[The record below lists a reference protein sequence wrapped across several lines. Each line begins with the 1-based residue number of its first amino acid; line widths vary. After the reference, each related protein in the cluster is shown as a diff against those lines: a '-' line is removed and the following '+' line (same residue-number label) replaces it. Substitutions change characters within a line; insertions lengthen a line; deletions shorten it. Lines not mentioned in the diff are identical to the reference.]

1 MDSCLWSEEAAEA
14 FHAAAPAP
22 PGAAQHSS
30 STPAGAAPGKT
41 RVGKLKREYARKQA
55 TADRVWDDVDLRW
68 VEGPVKNGKAGVPS
82 NADGALDGG
91 GGADGAARAVKG
103 ISLNRDNAV
112 GKSADVQAAVHA
124 RVSDMENSQQKA
136 ILELRS
142 REAKKRKDDSEEDA
156 VRRRL
161 KPAMRV
167 WGEEH
172 GKKKKQLRTLLANLH
187 AVLWEGSGW
196 KTINLADVLDD
207 SKVKR
212 AYHRASRVVHLDKTG
227 HLDAEKR
234 FVAKRVFDVLTQ
246 AKVEFDAGAP

>member
-1 MDSCLWSEEAAEA
+1 
-14 FHAAAPAP
+14 
-22 PGAAQHSS
+22 
-30 STPAGAAPGKT
+30 
-41 RVGKLKREYARKQA
+41 
-55 TADRVWDDVDLRW
+55 
-68 VEGPVKNGKAGVPS
+68 
-82 NADGALDGG
+82 
-91 GGADGAARAVKG
+91 
-103 ISLNRDNAV
+103 
-112 GKSADVQAAVHA
+112 
-124 RVSDMENSQQKA
+124 MENSQQKA

-142 REAKKRKDDSEEDA
+142 REAKKLKGDSEEDA

-161 KPAMRV
+161 EPAMRA

-172 GKKKKQLRTLLANLH
+172 GKKKQLRTLLANLH

-196 KTINLADVLDD
+196 KTINLMDVLDN

-246 AKVEFDAGAP
+246 AKVEFDEGAP